1 MPEDARFVAFLT
13 RERGT
18 LHGYSLVALGLAL
31 LAGTSLLTVA
41 WGRHEALLAAGILSA
56 LVVTVTGVTRHYRQ
70 EFGRVKPVAS
80 DHKEPWFIGIALG
93 GVESFARHAGGGTH
107 TGIMTLILAGTM
119 AFHAFRGRTFRKQAF
134 LLPALLLYI
143 GVERLTVSADMD
155 VWLWLQRSIGLCAIA
170 LVGEGIADHLLLMR
184 GFSPGNRQLAI
195 SSMPPP
201 TGRGLPSEARDPI
214 AATMITALNA
224 CQEADITFL
233 GGITGM
239 GHIHASSW
247 VDTLQRAGLVWV
259 DENGRRGATRKFV
272 RLSTDGYDVA
282 RRLWD

>member
-13 RERGT
+13 RERGS

-31 LAGTSLLTVA
+31 LAGASLLTVA
-41 WGRHEALLAAGILSA
+41 WGRHEALLATGILSA
-56 LVVTVTGVTRHYRQ
+56 LIVTVTGVTRHYRR

-93 GVESFARHAGGGTH
+93 GVESFARHSGGGTH
-107 TGIMTLILAGTM
+107 TGIITLILAATL
-119 AFHAFRGRTFRKQAF
+119 AFHAFRGRTFRKHAF

-143 GVERLTVSADMD
+143 GVERLSVSADMEL
-155 VWLWLQRSIGLCAIA
+155 WLWLQRSIALCAIV
-170 LVGEGIADHLLLMR
+170 LVGEGLADHLLLIR

-201 TGRGLPSEARDPI
+201 AGRGLPAEARDPI

-224 CQEADITFL
+224 CQEADVTFL
-233 GGITGM
+233 GGITGL
-239 GHIHASSW
+239 GHVQASSW
-247 VDTLQRAGLVWV
+247 VDALRRAGLVWV
-259 DENGRRGATRKFV
+259 HEEGRRGATRTFV
-272 RLSTDGYDVA
+272 RLSADGHDVA